1 MSFVFWKAPPAYS
14 NNHKVIKYWP
24 FTKRRSPTP
33 KLICI
38 GMHWWYALEMLW
50 LCCQSAIRPIFHPVR
65 SHKKMRL
72 WKSLEVE
79 ESPTP
84 THTQHS
90 SWFLTVVD
98 HMDSSDALSAM
109 PGDGFVLL
117 RGKNMRNNGP
127 QVINA
132 RDRHQRNSIFWF
144 MMLRPFYEDAAAAIV

>member
-1 MSFVFWKAPPAYS
+1 
-14 NNHKVIKYWP
+14 
-24 FTKRRSPTP
+24 
-33 KLICI
+33 
-38 GMHWWYALEMLW
+38 
-50 LCCQSAIRPIFHPVR
+50 
-65 SHKKMRL
+65 MRL

>member
-24 FTKRRSPTP
+24 FTKRISNS

-38 GMHWWYALEMLW
+38 GMHWWYALEICCR

-144 MMLRPFYEDAAAAIV
+144 MMLRPFYEDAAII

>member
-1 MSFVFWKAPPAYS
+1 
-14 NNHKVIKYWP
+14 
-24 FTKRRSPTP
+24 
-33 KLICI
+33 
-38 GMHWWYALEMLW
+38 
-50 LCCQSAIRPIFHPVR
+50 
-65 SHKKMRL
+65 MRL
-72 WKSLEVE
+72 WKSLLEVE

-109 PGDGFVLL
+109 PRDAGLVLL

-144 MMLRPFYEDAAAAIV
+144 MMLRPFYEDAAAAII